1 MEGEIMKYLLLFLI
15 TFSAYATVESDMNS
29 MDRLRRRMEKCG
41 YTDANQFL
49 FSKNVI
55 DSTDTVKRDCLIS
68 KTAQLDAED
77 VIANARIKRRKDRA
91 FGDGLV
97 EQTLDLMPQ
106 AMSSTDKLTL
116 LGKLTSI
123 MELLQLGDIDGAK
136 TMITAEAVDT
146 LFTQTLKDFL
156 LSEINTYLGL

>member
-1 MEGEIMKYLLLFLI
+1 MKYLLLFLI
-15 TFSAYATVESDMNS
+15 TFSAYADVASDMNS

-55 DSTDTVKRDCLIS
+55 DSTDTIKRDCLIS

-77 VIANARIKRRKDRA
+77 VIADARIKRRKDRA

-97 EQTLDLMPQ
+97 EETLDLMPQ
-106 AMSSTDKLTL
+106 SMPSADKLSL
-116 LGKLTSI
+116 LGKLTNI

-136 TMITAEAVDT
+136 TLISAEAVDS
-146 LFTQTLKDFL
+146 LFTQALKDFL
-156 LSEINTYLGL
+156 IGKIDSHLGV